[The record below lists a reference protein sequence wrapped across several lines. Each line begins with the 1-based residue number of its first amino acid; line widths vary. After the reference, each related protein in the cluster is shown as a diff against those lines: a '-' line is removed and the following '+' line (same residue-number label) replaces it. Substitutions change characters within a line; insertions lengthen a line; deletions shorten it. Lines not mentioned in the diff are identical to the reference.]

1 RPPAKPVGN
10 ACDDMSALTAP
21 LPDAASV
28 WVAHLLRAAVS
39 PPTRRRSSPAWGRL
53 APYHLPGAGRGDGR
67 DRLRRRGR
75 FSLGA
80 LLPFVANATQLHPTT
95 RLPQAANWLVSCGGT
110 GCAWGP
116 EAPGRCWD
124 ARRARSA
131 G

>member
-1 RPPAKPVGN
+1 
-10 ACDDMSALTAP
+10 MSALTAP

-53 APYHLPGAGRGDGR
+53 APYHLPKQVGEMVEIDFGGEG
-67 DRLRRRGR
+67 G

-95 RLPQAANWLVSCGGT
+95 RVPYVTNWRFSRGGIE
-110 GCAWGP
+110 CARGS
-116 EAPGRCWD
+116 EAP
-124 ARRARSA
+124 
-131 G
+131 

>member
-1 RPPAKPVGN
+1 MGN

-53 APYHLPGAGRGDGR
+53 APYHLPEQVGEMVEIDFGGEG
-67 DRLRRRGR
+67 G

-95 RLPQAANWLVSCGGT
+95 RLPQAAN
-110 GCAWGP
+110 
-116 EAPGRCWD
+116 
-124 ARRARSA
+124 
-131 G
+131 